1 MLSLP
6 IDCNF
11 CSSQPPSAFTMKE
24 LPIHAG
30 KFAANI
36 EFCLGP
42 KIYLSRVVL
51 TDDSRKSRVSC
62 HDNSYMLC
70 LQLSFVQVSNFT
82 NLFPTVI

>member
-36 EFCLGP
+36 EFCVEP
-42 KIYLSRVVL
+42 KIHLGRVVL
-51 TDDSRKSRVSC
+51 TDDSRKSRISC
-62 HDNSYMLC
+62 HDNSYALFAVIIC
-70 LQLSFVQVSNFT
+70 TSKQFST
-82 NLFPTVI
+82 NLFPTV